1 MNLTTSRQ
9 EKLLKALAG
18 KEENVSVTELSQ
30 LLAVTEATIRTDLN
44 KLMKTG
50 KVVRTHGGARLIEE
64 RVRQEYSFQIRKS
77 LNSILKHKIAEIAVG
92 YINSFD
98 SIVFDA
104 STTVMTLTHE
114 LRKLENLKDL
124 TVIPTGIWTAIELMS
139 CNNINI
145 LLPGGYIRHTTG
157 SIMGLPTNDFLK
169 ELNIQK
175 AFLGAWGIST
185 DNGLTD
191 THLIEIEL
199 KKFIVTH
206 AAEVIVLVDGS
217 KFSQS
222 GLSAYAEITQVS
234 KIITD
239 STAPQEEI
247 NKIRSMGVEVIIA
260 N

>member
-1 MNLTTSRQ
+1 MNLSTSRQ
-9 EKLLKALAG
+9 EKLLKALTG
-18 KEENVSVTELSQ
+18 KENVSVNELSQ
-30 LLAVTEATIRTDLN
+30 LLNVTEVTIRTDLN

-50 KVVRTHGGARLIEE
+50 KVARTHGGARLVEE
-64 RVRQEYSFQIRKS
+64 RIRQEYSFQTRKN
-77 LNSILKHKIAEIAVG
+77 LNSTQKHKIAELAVK

-104 STTVMTLTHE
+104 STTVMTLTNE
-114 LRKLENLKDL
+114 LSKHENLKDL

-157 SIMGLPTNDFLK
+157 SIMGLPTNEFLK
-169 ELNIQK
+169 GLNIQK
-175 AFLGAWGIST
+175 AFLGAWGISV

-206 AAEVIVLVDGS
+206 VSEVIVLVDGS

-222 GLSAYAEITQVS
+222 GLSAYAEINQVS

-239 STAPQEEI
+239 SSAPEEEI
-247 NKIRSMGVEVIIA
+247 KKIRSAGVEVIITS
-260 N
+260 

>member
-1 MNLTTSRQ
+1 MNLTTSRE

-18 KEENVSVTELSQ
+18 KENVSVSELSQ
-30 LLAVTEATIRTDLN
+30 LLDVTEATIRTDLN

-50 KVVRTHGGARLIEE
+50 KVARTHGGARLIEE
-64 RVRQEYSFQIRKS
+64 RIKQEYSFQTRKN
-77 LNSILKHKIAEIAVG
+77 LNSIQKHKIAELAVK

-98 SIVFDA
+98 SVIFDA

-114 LRKLENLKDL
+114 LRKLENIKDL
-124 TVIPTGIWTAIELMS
+124 TVIPIGIWTAIELMS

-175 AFLGAWGIST
+175 AFLGAWGISAN
-185 DNGLTD
+185 NGLTD

-199 KKFIVTH
+199 KKFIVKH

-239 STAPQEEI
+239 SSAPEEEI
-247 NKIRSMGVEVIIA
+247 KKIRSMNVEVIIA